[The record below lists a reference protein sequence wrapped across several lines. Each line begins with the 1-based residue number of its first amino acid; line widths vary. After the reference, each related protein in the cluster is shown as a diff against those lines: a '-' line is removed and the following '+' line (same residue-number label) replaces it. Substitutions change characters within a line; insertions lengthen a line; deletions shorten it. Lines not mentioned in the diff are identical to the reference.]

1 MKNLEKLKLDL
12 LLTELKEGANE
23 LINYGSSKE
32 KARGCGML
40 EVIDQVSELMECSI
54 EVIKYKMFRQ
64 IRFFLFYYKCGK
76 LPNVNIYMRLYDIID
91 GPGDGKK
98 ICFSNLSKY
107 FRDIYLYVNSKIKY
121 DEIDIVAEDIVNI
134 LNKK

>member
-1 MKNLEKLKLDL
+1 MKNLEKLKLEAL
-12 LLTELKEGANE
+12 IHELSLSARQ
-23 LINYGSSKE
+23 LIQLGDSHEKSKGSGILDAVTQISCLV
-32 KARGCGML
+32 GC
-40 EVIDQVSELMECSI
+40 SEET
-54 EVIKYKMFRQ
+54 IKYSMFRH
-64 IRFFLFYYKCGK
+64 IRFFLYNYECGK

-107 FRDIYLYVNSKIKY
+107 FRDIYLCVHSKIKY
-121 DEIDIVAEDIVNI
+121 DELDIVAEDILNI

>member
-23 LINYGSSKE
+23 LINYK
-32 KARGCGML
+32 
-40 EVIDQVSELMECSI
+40 I
-54 EVIKYKMFRQ
+54 FRQ

-98 ICFSNLSKY
+98 ICFANLEKY
-107 FRDIYLYVNSKIKY
+107 FLDIYFMVQSKIKY
-121 DEIDIVAEDIVNI
+121 DELDIVAEDIVNL

>member
-1 MKNLEKLKLDL
+1 MKDLKIENLENL
-12 LLTELKEGANE
+12 
-23 LINYGSSKE
+23 NYI
-32 KARGCGML
+32 L
-40 EVIDQVSELMECSI
+40 
-54 EVIKYKMFRQ
+54 YRQ

-98 ICFSNLSKY
+98 ICFKNLEKY
-107 FRDIYLYVNSKIKY
+107 FLDIYLYVNSKIKY
-121 DEIDIVAEDIVNI
+121 DELDIVAMDIVNI